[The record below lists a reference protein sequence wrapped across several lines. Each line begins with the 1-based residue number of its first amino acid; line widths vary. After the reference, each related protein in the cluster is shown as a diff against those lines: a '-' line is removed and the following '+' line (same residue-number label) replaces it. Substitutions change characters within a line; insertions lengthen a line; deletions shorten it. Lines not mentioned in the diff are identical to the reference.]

1 MGLPQI
7 CPERDIIKEYYNE
20 EGKDGY
26 DYSYVYPGMNKVMQA
41 AGRVIRTEDDKG
53 TVVLI
58 DDRFLSQKYLDMM
71 PYEWRHFKVIR

>member
-1 MGLPQI
+1 
-7 CPERDIIKEYYNE
+7 
-20 EGKDGY
+20 
-26 DYSYVYPGMNKVMQA
+26 MNKVMQA

-71 PYEWRHFKVIR
+71 PYEWQHFKVIR